1 MKTITTFVATLISG
15 IVLVCGN
22 LAADTITIT
31 DLPAGDTDTLSI
43 QLDPVNGALTGAA
56 GGTVGWGFTVDW
68 TSTDGDWIS
77 FTGSSLGSVAQ
88 GETNP
93 GLNETYTDFIG
104 QQGGTV
110 DYGLAPGT
118 WMESFDD
125 ITQGVGAYQI
135 TSDPG
140 IAEPG
145 AQDTG
150 QITFDFV
157 IYDGDPL
164 TADQIGDDSYSYYG
178 SSTDFSVTVASSTPE
193 PATFGLLLTGAG
205 ILAAAKRRRILHA
218 VRAN

>member
-22 LAADTITIT
+22 LAAGTVTIP

-43 QLDPVNGALTGAA
+43 QLDPVNGALIGAA
-56 GGTVGWGFTVDW
+56 GGTVGWGFTVNW

-93 GLNETYTDFIG
+93 GLNESYTDFIG
-104 QQGGTV
+104 QQGGTA

-118 WMESFDD
+118 WTESFDD
-125 ITQGVGAYQI
+125 VLRGVGAYQI
-135 TSDPG
+135 VSDPS

-193 PATFGLLLTGAG
+193 PATFGLLLAGAG
-205 ILAAAKRRRILHA
+205 ILAAAIWHRILPA
-218 VRAN
+218 ARAK